1 MFNIGNK
8 ENYEIDEKGVR
19 NVRGLVVDMI
29 DNANSGHPG
38 ICLGAATILYTLF
51 KRHMNIYL
59 DDTKFLN
66 RDRFVLSAGHG
77 APLYYVILYLMK
89 LLTMDDLKNLRKIN
103 SKTPGHPEYLKT
115 PLVEMST
122 GPLGQGIASSVGMAI
137 SENYLHKI
145 TNGLIDHYTYVLCG
159 DGELEEGVTYEAL
172 SLAGTLKLQ
181 KFIVICDYN
190 KVTLDNELNVSSKED
205 LKKRF
210 ESINFLVL
218 EANDTVQSIDNAL
231 IEAKNSNL
239 PCIIFVNTII
249 GYGSFLEGKNIV
261 HGKPLAADD
270 ILNIHEKLGLY
281 KTPFTVNQDVL
292 EDFYQTVLKRGE
304 KYYKTWLKRYQKV
317 KDKNIIDKLLK
328 GENTVSLTDI
338 NIEYNNKSLRELSGD
353 ILNFLASKFPFL
365 IGGSCDLSSSCKTNL
380 NDYLIFSSENR
391 DGRNIYFGI
400 REHAMSGVLNGMALS
415 GLRPFGS
422 TFLTF
427 SDYMKPGIRMSAMM
441 NLPVIYIFTHDSITV
456 GEDGPT
462 HHPIEQLASLSLIP
476 NLKVYRPYDLNE
488 LIGSYMDIMNNT
500 SPSALILP
508 RDNKEI
514 SELTKINGVFD
525 GMYVVLDS
533 LKDDYINLITNGEE
547 LGLVLEVAKN
557 LRELDIGVRVI
568 SIPCLKNVKPKE
580 KAKLLE
586 KRTIGI
592 TLGVPDYL
600 YSFTNEVIGITEFSL
615 SGSKEELL
623 DYFGFTVKELE
634 SKILELLNK

>member
-145 TNGLIDHYTYVLCG
+145 TNVLIDHYTYVLCG

-190 KVTLDNELNVSSKED
+190 KVTLDNELSVSSKED

-210 ESINFLVL
+210 ESINYLVL

-261 HGKPLAADD
+261 HGKPLTADD

-292 EDFYQTVLKRGE
+292 EDFYQEEKIILK
-304 KYYKTWLKRYQKV
+304 
-317 KDKNIIDKLLK
+317 
-328 GENTVSLTDI
+328 
-338 NIEYNNKSLRELSGD
+338 
-353 ILNFLASKFPFL
+353 LNLHF
-365 IGGSCDLSSSCKTNL
+365 
-380 NDYLIFSSENR
+380 
-391 DGRNIYFGI
+391 
-400 REHAMSGVLNGMALS
+400 
-415 GLRPFGS
+415 
-422 TFLTF
+422 
-427 SDYMKPGIRMSAMM
+427 
-441 NLPVIYIFTHDSITV
+441 
-456 GEDGPT
+456 
-462 HHPIEQLASLSLIP
+462 
-476 NLKVYRPYDLNE
+476 
-488 LIGSYMDIMNNT
+488 
-500 SPSALILP
+500 
-508 RDNKEI
+508 
-514 SELTKINGVFD
+514 
-525 GMYVVLDS
+525 
-533 LKDDYINLITNGEE
+533 
-547 LGLVLEVAKN
+547 
-557 LRELDIGVRVI
+557 
-568 SIPCLKNVKPKE
+568 
-580 KAKLLE
+580 
-586 KRTIGI
+586 
-592 TLGVPDYL
+592 
-600 YSFTNEVIGITEFSL
+600 
-615 SGSKEELL
+615 
-623 DYFGFTVKELE
+623 
-634 SKILELLNK
+634 